1 MRNPRTRA
9 PRKGQRRGA
18 IAAAC
23 LTIGIACAGAHAQ
36 SYPSRPIRLVTP
48 FPAGGTAEVLA
59 RAIAVQVEAQL
70 GQPVVV
76 DSRGGANGIIGT
88 EIVARAA
95 PDGYTALHVTASFV
109 INPHIYRKLPYHYDR
124 DFVPVTSVVL
134 GTGYLV
140 LVHPAVPARTLQE
153 LIALAKKD
161 SRLTYGSPGV
171 GNTLHL
177 AAEFFNV
184 RAGTRL
190 VHVPYKGVAP
200 AMNAAIAGEVQAI
213 FMPATIAI
221 PMVKAGKLR
230 ALAFTAN
237 KRLAELPDVPTSAEA
252 GLELPLSGAWHGWFV
267 PARTPAAIVQRL
279 HAEAQKA
286 LGVPKVRD
294 FILAGGYEPDGRSPA
309 AFREFVRAEY
319 ERYGE
324 MVRAAKLEPQ

>member
-1 MRNPRTRA
+1 MPR
-9 PRKGQRRGA
+9 PRRSAAGSSCRHGA

-23 LTIGIACAGAHAQ
+23 VAVASACGAAHAQ

-48 FPAGGTAEVLA
+48 FPAGGTAEVIA

-109 INPHIYRKLPYHYDR
+109 INPHIYRKLPYHYER

-140 LVHPAVPARTLQE
+140 LVHPAVPARSLQE

-161 SRLTYGSPGV
+161 SRLSYGSPGI

-184 RAGTRL
+184 RAGTHL
-190 VHVPYKGVAP
+190 AHVPYKGVAP

-230 ALAFTAN
+230 ALAFTAS
-237 KRLAELPDVPTSAEA
+237 KRLPELPDVPTSAEA

-267 PARTPAAIVQRL
+267 PAGTPAAIVERL
-279 HAEAQKA
+279 HAEARKA

-309 AFREFVRAEY
+309 AFREFVRLEY